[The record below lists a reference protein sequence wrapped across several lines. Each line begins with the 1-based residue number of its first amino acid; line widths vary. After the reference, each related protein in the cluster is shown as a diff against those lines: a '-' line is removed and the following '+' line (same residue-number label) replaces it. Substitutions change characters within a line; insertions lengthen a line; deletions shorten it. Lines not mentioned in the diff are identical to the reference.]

1 MQPTDPTEEQKVT
14 STGMGSP
21 GFNPFIFDL
30 PAPIP
35 EQNDPDPTQEET
47 ASAGGLIQSASAQQA
62 EEQKLTF
69 STDGNAF
76 IFDPATQNAA
86 NQQQYPAPPQYA
98 PLPEITYLLSETVKI
113 KTVLLELLQSMS
125 TSQHSVIDAPRV
137 LELLAQ
143 LGS

>member
-1 MQPTDPTEEQKVT
+1 MD
-14 STGMGSP
+14 SP

-30 PAPIP
+30 PAP
-35 EQNDPDPTQEET
+35 T
-47 ASAGGLIQSASAQQA
+47 ASTGGLIQSASAQ
-62 EEQKLTF
+62 E
-69 STDGNAF
+69 GPG
-76 IFDPATQNAA
+76 DPAAQNAA
-86 NQQQYPAPPQYA
+86 IQQQYPAPPMWPSAIPAAQQYA
-98 PLPEITYLLSETVKI
+98 PLPDITYLLSETVKI